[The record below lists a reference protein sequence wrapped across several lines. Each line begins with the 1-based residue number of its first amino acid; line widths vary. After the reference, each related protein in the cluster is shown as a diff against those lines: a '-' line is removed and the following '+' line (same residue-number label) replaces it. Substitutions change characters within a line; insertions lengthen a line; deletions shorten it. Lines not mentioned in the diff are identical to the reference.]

1 MKIKTAALP
10 AAMLAAMV
18 FMLAAPALAKE
29 SAGTLEVAGSGEVRA
44 APDVAD
50 LSIQVETH
58 ARAAEQSAR
67 QNAALAAKVVAALK
81 RTLAGKGTVTTGNY
95 SLNPEYREPG
105 PGRKPEIV
113 GYTCQNTI
121 TVHTGELPLAGA
133 LIDTAIAA
141 GANRVN
147 YLNFALR
154 NDTKAR
160 NEAIAN
166 ASRDAQSQA
175 RALAAS
181 LGLKLG
187 RVVKASTVPQRP
199 PVVPAMRSFAMQ
211 TATAAVPTPIEPG
224 QVTVSATVSLV
235 YEIE

>member
-18 FMLAAPALAKE
+18 FMFAAPALAKE
-29 SAGTLEVAGSGEVRA
+29 PAGTLEVAGSGEVRA

-67 QNAALAAKVVAALK
+67 QNAALAAKVVVALK
-81 RTLAGKGTVTTGNY
+81 SKLAGKGVVTTGNY

-113 GYTCQNTI
+113 GYACQNTI
-121 TVHTGELPLAGA
+121 TVQTGELPLAGA

-199 PVVPAMRSFAMQ
+199 PIVPAARAFMLESAK
-211 TATAAVPTPIEPG
+211 AAVPTPIEPG

>member
-1 MKIKTAALP
+1 MKPKIIALSAATL
-10 AAMLAAMV
+10 AIML
-18 FMLAAPALAKE
+18 FMFAAPALAE
-29 SAGTLEVAGSGEVRA
+29 HPAGTLEVAGTGEARTT
-44 APDVAD
+44 PDVAY
-50 LSIQVETH
+50 LSLQVETH
-58 ARAAEQSAR
+58 ATSAEQSAR
-67 QNAALAAKVVAALK
+67 KNAALAAKVVAALK
-81 RTLAGKGTVTTGNY
+81 SKLAGKGLVTTGNY
-95 SLNPEYREPG
+95 SLMPEYSEPK

-121 TVHTGELPLAGA
+121 TVETGELSLAGA

-160 NEAIAN
+160 NEAITR
-166 ASRDAQSQA
+166 ASHDAQAQA
-175 RALAAS
+175 QALAAS

-199 PVVPAMRSFAMQ
+199 PIVPAARMMLESAK
-211 TATAAVPTPIEPG
+211 AAVPTPIEPG
-224 QVTVSATVSLV
+224 QVAVTATVSLV